1 MLIAYETIKSNAEAL
16 ISAFDKSRKRP
27 SGVDAEKIYQA
38 VIRYASKASQEYFYG
53 KPWLHEDSSYMDAR
67 VNAALMCTEISQM
80 LMLKITE
87 EAMEDF
93 VLRVLFRM
101 KDMAYEYEERHSHFD
116 AFFPTDREY
125 PVSDIQ
131 YSLVIAVFIVFAQYL
146 ESVAARNEKNAA
158 DFIENHELLR
168 NLDFY
173 FFLDGLVQHHRK
185 TLIALTGGNT
195 SCNI

>member
-1 MLIAYETIKSNAEAL
+1 MLIVYEVIKSDAEAL
-16 ISAFDKSRKRP
+16 VSAFDKSRKLP
-27 SGVDAEKIYQA
+27 AGVDAERIYQTA
-38 VIRYASKASQEYFYG
+38 IRYASKASQEYFYG
-53 KPWLHEDSSYMDAR
+53 KPWQHEDSSYMDAR
-67 VNAALMCTEISQM
+67 VNAALMCAEISEI
-80 LMLKITE
+80 LMLKIAEDDIT
-87 EAMEDF
+87 DF

-101 KDMAYEYEERHSHFD
+101 KDMAYEYEDRHAHFD

-146 ESVAARNEKNAA
+146 VSSAVHNEKSVQ
-158 DFIENHELLR
+158 DFIERHELLR
-168 NLDFY
+168 KFDFY

-185 TLIALTGGNT
+185 NLIALKGGNP